1 VKEHPAPKR
10 DAFDIQVRRERPR
23 GFLGLTS
30 EPLRETEKAVQV
42 EYYSWLLW
50 FPKSQLV
57 RVDNQLWA
65 PRHSVEAA
73 KDHESATRA

>member
-1 VKEHPAPKR
+1 MKTCPALKR
-10 DAFDIQVRRERPR
+10 DTFGIQIRRERPR

-50 FPKSQLV
+50 LPKSRLL

-73 KDHESATRA
+73 KDHESATCA